1 MKSTIKNW
9 QCVQLRDICELRYG
23 KSLPEAKR
31 DGGEI
36 PVYGSNGI
44 VGYHNE
50 AITNGPTIIVGRKG
64 SFGEVTYCPTK
75 CWPIDTTY
83 YIDTSATDADLG
95 WLTYCLRQL
104 RLTEMNK
111 AAAIPGLSLGR
122 LNRPISLD
130 RFLDL
135 SHWLETQ

>member
-23 KSLPEAKR
+23 KGLPEAKR

-64 SFGEVTYCPTK
+64 SSGEVTYCPTK
-75 CWPIDTTY
+75 YKSP
-83 YIDTSATDADLG
+83 
-95 WLTYCLRQL
+95 
-104 RLTEMNK
+104 
-111 AAAIPGLSLGR
+111 
-122 LNRPISLD
+122 
-130 RFLDL
+130 
-135 SHWLETQ
+135 